1 VLITVESFGA
11 PTSFWQP
18 MKRIDVAMVL
28 TKTKKM
34 FRFMFWDLAGLKNKK
49 ESGKK
54 AEFTEV
60 RDKVQ
65 EDKLYFDY
73 RRRNN
78 PKLNK

>member
-1 VLITVESFGA
+1 
-11 PTSFWQP
+11 
-18 MKRIDVAMVL
+18 
-28 TKTKKM
+28 
-34 FRFMFWDLAGLKNKK
+34 MFWDLAGLKNKK